1 MPGNFTPGANTFSMA
16 GNPVAQDEVIPTQLI
31 TGDGAI
37 TIKSGL
43 VLLSKASAAAITI
56 APPDQDGQ
64 VIMITTKT
72 AQAHVLTAA
81 TGGFNNKG
89 SSGTITWTAAKGN
102 SVMLVSQSAD
112 WYVFA
117 INGVTVA

>member
-1 MPGNFTPGANTFSMA
+1 MPNNMPVGANTFNNA
-16 GNPVAQDEVIPTQLI
+16 GPAIPIDVVANIQLI

-43 VLLSKASAAAITI
+43 VVLSKASAGAITI
-56 APPDQDGQ
+56 PQPDQDGQ
-64 VIMITTKT
+64 VLFITTKT
-72 AQAHVLTAA
+72 AQAHVLTAG
-81 TGGFNNKG
+81 TTGFNNKG

-102 SVMLVSQSAD
+102 SVMLVSQSTD

>member
-1 MPGNFTPGANTFSMA
+1 MPNFTPGADTFNNA
-16 GNPVAQDEVIPTQLI
+16 GNVVPSDIDLNTQLI

-43 VLLSKASAAAITI
+43 VVLSKASAAAITI

-64 VIMITTKT
+64 VILVTTKT
-72 AQAHVLTAA
+72 AQAHVITAA
-81 TGGFNNKG
+81 TNGFNNKG

-102 SVMLVSQSAD
+102 SVMLVSQSTD

>member
-1 MPGNFTPGANTFSMA
+1 MPNFTVGSNTFA
-16 GNPVAQDEVIPTQLI
+16 ANANAVPQDEVIPTQLI

-43 VLLSKASAAAITI
+43 VVLSKASAGAITI
-56 APPDQDGQ
+56 AAPDQDGQ
-64 VIMITTKT
+64 VIMVTTKT

-81 TGGFNNKG
+81 TKGFNAKG
-89 SSGTITWTAAKGN
+89 SSGTITWTAAIGN
-102 SVMLVSQSAD
+102 SVMLVSQSVD